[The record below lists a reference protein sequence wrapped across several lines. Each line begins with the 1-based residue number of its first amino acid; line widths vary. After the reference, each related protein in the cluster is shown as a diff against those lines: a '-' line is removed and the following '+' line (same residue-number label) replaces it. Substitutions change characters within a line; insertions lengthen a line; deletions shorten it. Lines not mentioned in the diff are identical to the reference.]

1 MKISLSGRA
10 QTSNCLLSSFQ
21 IRLTC
26 GQADLTALFMI
37 EKNHR
42 KLDYA
47 SGSFSSGVINNGL
60 KHSACQT
67 RKSTEQS
74 SHISNTVLSCGV
86 NKKLNDPD
94 GSRLSLLL
102 ASRMEARR

>member
-21 IRLTC
+21 IRLSC
-26 GQADLTALFMI
+26 GQAGLTALFMI
-37 EKNHR
+37 EKNHH
-42 KLDYA
+42 KFDYA

-60 KHSACQT
+60 KPSACQT

-74 SHISNTVLSCGV
+74 SHISNTGFSCGV

-94 GSRLSLLL
+94 CSRLSHLL
-102 ASRMEARR
+102 ANRMEERK

>member
-37 EKNHR
+37 EKIIV
-42 KLDYA
+42 
-47 SGSFSSGVINNGL
+47 SSIMPQG
-60 KHSACQT
+60 HS
-67 RKSTEQS
+67 
-74 SHISNTVLSCGV
+74 VLV
-86 NKKLNDPD
+86 
-94 GSRLSLLL
+94 SLTTG
-102 ASRMEARR
+102 